1 MSDIALLLGAVLE
14 EAVHQLGIDQISRL
28 QVVEHPVATVVGHP
42 AQDGEARDENSVVV
56 VPTRGL
62 LAQPDKR
69 GEASHR
75 DQLLAHGV
83 HAAQPEEGEK
93 GQIGG

>member
-42 AQDGEARDENSVVV
+42 AQDGEARDENGVVV
-56 VPTRGL
+56 VPTRSL
-62 LAQPDKR
+62 LAKSDKR
-69 GEASHR
+69 GETSHR
-75 DQLLAHGV
+75 DQLLAHSL
-83 HAAQPEEGEK
+83 HAAQPEEGE

>member
-28 QVVEHPVATVVGHP
+28 QVVEHPVATMVGHP
-42 AQDGEARDENSVVV
+42 AQDSKARDENGVVV
-56 VPTRGL
+56 VPTLGL
-62 LAQPDKR
+62 LAKPDKR
-69 GEASHR
+69 GKASHR
-75 DQLLAHGV
+75 DQLLTHGL